1 MKWQLIFKPFYGACA
16 VFDIDSSFGQKSAPR
31 ITSYLQVSDSNMS
44 AFYCSIFLF
53 LSRSGNL
60 KLRITTIADNW

>member
-1 MKWQLIFKPFYGACA
+1 VLYLTSIPVLVK
-16 VFDIDSSFGQKSAPR
+16 KSAPR

-53 LSRSGNL
+53 LSSSGNL
-60 KLRITTIADNW
+60 KLCITTIAEDW